1 MRWREIGE
9 TTCSVARTLSVIG
22 DRWTL
27 LILREAF
34 LRTRRFDD
42 FQTHL
47 GITRHVLTERLNT
60 LVDASVLQRVRYQDR
75 PPRFEY
81 RLTEKGLDLY
91 PVIVGLTRWGDRWM
105 AGKAGPPVE
114 LVHRECGHVMLPEL
128 GCPACG
134 GAVTARNVE
143 TRPGPAIRAL
153 ITTDDDEPMASVRT
167 RMHGGT
173 PRYEKE
179 KRR

>member
-42 FQTHL
+42 FQARL
-47 GITRHVLTERLNT
+47 GITRHVLTGRLNG
-60 LVDASVLQRVRYQDR
+60 LVDHGVLARVPYQDR

-91 PVIVGLTRWGDRWM
+91 PVVVSLTRWGDRWM
-105 AGKAGPPVE
+105 AGEAGAPVE
-114 LVHRECGHVMLPEL
+114 LVHKHCGQVMHPEL
-128 GCPACG
+128 GCPECG
-134 GAVTARNVE
+134 EPITARDVM
-143 TRPGPAIRAL
+143 TRPGPALQAL
-153 ITTDDDEPMASVRT
+153 N
-167 RMHGGT
+167 
-173 PRYEKE
+173 EKE
-179 KRR
+179 SQ